1 MAANWQPGLQTA
13 AFWELADNTCY
24 TAFHVRIGILNPS
37 QPFNV
42 HIRAREFES
51 QGKDRTSLGGGSVT
65 TWDYLAE
72 FPGQY
77 GLSLAE

>member
-1 MAANWQPGLQTA
+1 MPLNGRLGYEWRS
-13 AFWELADNTCY
+13 FWELADNTCY
-24 TAFHVRIGILNPS
+24 TAFHARIGILNPS

-51 QGKDRTSLGGGSVT
+51 QGQDRTSVGGGSVT

-72 FPGQY
+72 SPGQY
-77 GLSLAE
+77 GLSLAD

>member
-1 MAANWQPGLQTA
+1 MA
-13 AFWELADNTCY
+13 AFWELTDNTCY
-24 TAFHVRIGILNPS
+24 TAFHEQSCISNPL
-37 QPFNV
+37 QAFNV

-51 QGKDRTSLGGGSVT
+51 HGIDRTSLGGGSVT

-77 GLSLAE
+77 GLFLAA